1 MNVVYLVVLTAVSA
15 LADAVGFINV
25 DKGWVGNRPHYS
37 AIVLACTGYAV
48 GIATYVFAV
57 KYLKLLTDVG
67 PEIQTVGWFM
77 LTIIG
82 VALGSGAF
90 FSWPLPTKFLATV
103 TVLAL
108 VVIAIRTGG

>member
-1 MNVVYLVVLTAVSA
+1 MNVVFLVVLTAVSA
-15 LADAVGFINV
+15 LADAIGFINV
-25 DKGWVGNRPHYS
+25 DKAWLGNRPHAS
-37 AIVLACTGYAV
+37 ALVLACTGYAV

-67 PEIQTVGWFM
+67 PEVQTVGWFM

-90 FSWPLPTKFLATV
+90 FTWPLPTKFLATV
-103 TVLAL
+103 TVAAL
-108 VVIAIRTGG
+108 VLIAVRTGG